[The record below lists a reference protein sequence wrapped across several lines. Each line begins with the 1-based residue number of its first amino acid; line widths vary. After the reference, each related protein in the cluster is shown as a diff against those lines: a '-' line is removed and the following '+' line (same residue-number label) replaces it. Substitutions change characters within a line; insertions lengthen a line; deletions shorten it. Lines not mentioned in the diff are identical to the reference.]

1 MFRPVKNLAKK
12 NFRPYTNSTAELSPS
27 FAVRK
32 SSEKTEITVWPNTVY
47 YPDIKDVSLGDISLY
62 VIIEDGSLKFWIP
75 QQEIYIER
83 METYLDYYNKFVN
96 CIYNSEIYWSENQ
109 EKFLIDA
116 LKKDGF
122 DEIQFMYAGYKSRKH
137 HAGLTR
143 YFVKDANTDEMKHH
157 IWAKDKNH
165 LLEILKQK
173 YIDLS
178 DVDYYINMTES

>member
-1 MFRPVKNLAKK
+1 M
-12 NFRPYTNSTAELSPS
+12 FRPYTNSTAELSPS

-62 VIIEDGSLKFWIP
+62 MIIENGSFKFWIP

-83 METYLDYYNKFVN
+83 MKTYLDYYNKFVN